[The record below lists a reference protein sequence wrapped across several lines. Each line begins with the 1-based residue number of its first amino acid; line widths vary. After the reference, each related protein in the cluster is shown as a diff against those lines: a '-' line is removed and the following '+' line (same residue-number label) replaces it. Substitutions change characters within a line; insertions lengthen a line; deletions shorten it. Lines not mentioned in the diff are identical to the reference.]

1 MRPDNNRLEAVA
13 KSPTGVPVNS
23 HPDAIRASIRH
34 LIVSIKPLADGF
46 DELTDD
52 APLFSDAAG
61 SPSPVSLDSLDT
73 LDLAMSIGD
82 EFDLNN
88 DEFERLIESDEGLDK
103 LRTVNDITELVL
115 SLTQVRS
122 GGAEAD
128 INSRGR
134 EVTA

>member
-1 MRPDNNRLEAVA
+1 MDSNPAD
-13 KSPTGVPVNS
+13 
-23 HPDAIRASIRH
+23 IRAKVKT

-52 APLFSDAAG
+52 AVLFSDSSG

-82 EFDLNN
+82 EFGLDN
-88 DEFERLIESDEGLDK
+88 DEFERLIESDEGLEK
-103 LRTVNDITELVL
+103 LRTVNDITELIL
-115 SLTQVRS
+115 SLEKGL
-122 GGAEAD
+122 GGGTEFGT
-128 INSRGR
+128 NSRGR